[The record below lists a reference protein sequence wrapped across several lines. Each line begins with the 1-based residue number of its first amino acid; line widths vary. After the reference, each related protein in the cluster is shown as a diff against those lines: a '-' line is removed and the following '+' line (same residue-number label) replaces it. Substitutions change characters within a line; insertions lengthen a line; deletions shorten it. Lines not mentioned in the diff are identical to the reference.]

1 MMISVNYY
9 ITKDD
14 YGVEK
19 YVITVD
25 GTTSEVET
33 SDATVLGELIQQR
46 LTMPQSQP
54 QDE

>member
-1 MMISVNYY
+1 MINVNFY
-9 ITKDD
+9 ITLNDD
-14 YGVEK
+14 GQEK
-19 YVITVD
+19 YIITVD
-25 GTTSEVET
+25 GTTSEVEA